1 MLARQVSVD
10 KQTLKV
16 MKYIFLEPWVA
27 ADSNLTIMAE
37 LQKELNQQHP
47 LFGKA
52 LELIGRSLQSDDCLF
67 KIAGSRPEYCVV
79 HLTWTGRRETSP
91 TFPATAFYTSWESFT
106 EEVMRPLHQD
116 YLD

>member
-1 MLARQVSVD
+1 
-10 KQTLKV
+10 

-27 ADSNLTIMAE
+27 TDGNLAIMDE

-47 LFGKA
+47 LFGKS

-67 KIAGSRPEYCVV
+67 RIAGSRSEYCVV
-79 HLTWTGRRETSP
+79 HLTWKGRKETSP
-91 TFPATAFYTSWESFT
+91 TFPATAFYTSWEAFT
-106 EEVMRPLHQD
+106 EEVMRPLHQE